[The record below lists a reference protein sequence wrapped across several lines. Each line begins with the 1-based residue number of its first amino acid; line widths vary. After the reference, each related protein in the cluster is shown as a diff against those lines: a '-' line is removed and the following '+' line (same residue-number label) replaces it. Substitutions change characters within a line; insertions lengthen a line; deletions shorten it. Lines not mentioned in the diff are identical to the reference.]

1 MSKLIILILFI
12 FGIIFNESSGKP
24 PITKPTITKKEEPVV
39 FDIKK
44 NILTGDSQTPFVAKW
59 STKSCLLNKKGSES
73 ALWKGGMGLNWL
85 KTSISNYPKDSTMQ
99 SVAFCIVTNGRF
111 SLRDDIKGLVEIT
124 KEKFPN
130 AKLFVIK
137 GSWGWG
143 GNINVVESTVNIYYS
158 KFSELGVVVV
168 NPPIGKCSEPHN
180 PNLPQYKEIAK
191 NLDSLLNL

>member
-1 MSKLIILILFI
+1 
-12 FGIIFNESSGKP
+12 
-24 PITKPTITKKEEPVV
+24 
-39 FDIKK
+39 
-44 NILTGDSQTPFVAKW
+44 
-59 STKSCLLNKKGSES
+59 
-73 ALWKGGMGLNWL
+73 MGLNWL
-85 KTSISNYPKDSTMQ
+85 KKSISNYPKDSTIQ
-99 SVAFCIVTNGRF
+99 SVTFCIGTNGRF
-111 SLRDDIKGLVEIT
+111 SLSDDIKGLVEIT

-191 NLDSLLNL
+191 NLDSLLSI

>member
-24 PITKPTITKKEEPVV
+24 PITKTTIVKKEEPIV

-59 STKSCLLNKKGSES
+59 STNSCLLNKKGSES
-73 ALWKGGMGLNWL
+73 SLWKGGMGLNWL
-85 KTSISNYPKDSTMQ
+85 KTSITNYPKDSTMQ
-99 SVAFCIVTNGRF
+99 SVAFCIGTNGRF

-180 PNLPQYKEIAK
+180 PNLPQYKQIAK

>member
-1 MSKLIILILFI
+1 MSKIIILILFI

-24 PITKPTITKKEEPVV
+24 PITKPTITKKKEPVV

-59 STKSCLLNKKGSES
+59 STKSCLLNKKESET

-85 KTSISNYPKDSTMQ
+85 KTSISNYPKDSTIQ
-99 SVAFCIVTNGRF
+99 SVTFCIGTNGRF
-111 SLRDDIKGLVEIT
+111 SLSDDIKGLVEIT

-191 NLDSLLNL
+191 NLDSLLNF

>member
-24 PITKPTITKKEEPVV
+24 PITKTTIVKKEEPIV

-85 KTSISNYPKDSTMQ
+85 KTSITNYPKDSTMQ
-99 SVAFCIVTNGRF
+99 SVTFCIGTNGRF
-111 SLRDDIKGLVEIT
+111 SLRDDIKGLVEVT

-143 GNINVVESTVNIYYS
+143 GNVNVTESTVNNYYN

-191 NLDSLLNL
+191 NLDSLLSL

>member
-24 PITKPTITKKEEPVV
+24 PITKPTIAKKEEPVV

-59 STKSCLLNKKGSES
+59 STKSCLLNKKGSET

-85 KTSISNYPKDSTMQ
+85 KKSISNYPKDSTIQ
-99 SVAFCIVTNGRF
+99 SVTFCIGTNGRF
-111 SLRDDIKGLVEIT
+111 SLSDDIKGLVEIT

-191 NLDSLLNL
+191 NLDSLLSI